1 MAAVMTT
8 PRTHVSPPRGR
19 PCDGRRVVPP
29 ARPALA
35 VVPAPVAHPRRR
47 AQSRAI
53 YWRRR
58 VVVAA
63 LALGTVVLAGQAG
76 VALGGSP
83 LASSERRS
91 PLVTYVVRTGD
102 TMWDVAGRVSPSSD
116 PRPVVDALEASRH
129 HAPLIA
135 GETIV
140 WQP

>member
-8 PRTHVSPPRGR
+8 PRTYARPPRGR

-35 VVPAPVAHPRRR
+35 LVPAPVVHPRRR
-47 AQSRAI
+47 VHSRAI

-58 VVVAA
+58 VVMAA
-63 LALGTVVLAGQAG
+63 LALGTVALAGRAG

-83 LASSERRS
+83 LVTSERRS
-91 PLVTYVVRTGD
+91 PLVTYVVRSGD
-102 TMWDVAGRVSPSSD
+102 TMWDVARRVAPRSD
-116 PRPVVDALEASRH
+116 PRPVVDQLFASRH
-129 HAPLIA
+129 RAPLIP
-135 GETIV
+135 GETVV

>member
-1 MAAVMTT
+1 
-8 PRTHVSPPRGR
+8 
-19 PCDGRRVVPP
+19 VV
-29 ARPALA
+29 
-35 VVPAPVAHPRRR
+35 
-47 AQSRAI
+47 I
-53 YWRRR
+53 
-58 VVVAA
+58 AA
-63 LALGTVVLAGQAG
+63 LALGTVVLAAQAG